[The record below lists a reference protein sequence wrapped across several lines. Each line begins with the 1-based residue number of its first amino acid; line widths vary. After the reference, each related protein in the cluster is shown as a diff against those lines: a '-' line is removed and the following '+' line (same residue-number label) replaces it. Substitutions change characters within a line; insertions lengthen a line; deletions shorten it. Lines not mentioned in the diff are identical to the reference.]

1 MQLESKVAI
10 VTGAATGIGRQT
22 ALLFAREGAQIGVTD
37 LNKDDAQKIIADI
50 EREYVEARF
59 VRMDVSEVELCR
71 R

>member
-1 MQLESKVAI
+1 VPIAI
-10 VTGAATGIGRQT
+10 GAAAGTGRQT

-37 LNKDDAQKIIADI
+37 LNKDDAQKLIADI